1 MKRACLGIWAGAIL
15 LLAVGYVQ
23 YGGWQNGAETG
34 PARAE
39 NSPAGAPGAGQAP
52 TLPPSESAKPAAV
65 EQPAL
70 PGALVVIEAARYP
83 NLQAALDALSE
94 QGGLVRLPPG
104 RFPIYAPLILSRS
117 NVRIEGAGP
126 ATCIVNLNQEG
137 KPALIVRPA
146 DLDKNPKARLWRVQ
160 LANLRICGDPEAK
173 DAASTKPASGDGLL
187 AHWVEELTLHNLWID
202 HCGGHGVHLI
212 HCEENPCI
220 RQCSFTYNMQAGV
233 QLEGC
238 HDIVVSA
245 CQFEENQDA
254 LRCLDGFNLTMTG
267 NNIDDHRAHGIVIEN
282 TYGSVVSGNMI
293 EECNG
298 TAIILDRDCYG
309 ITLSANVIAHNT
321 GGGVEL
327 RDAWGCAI
335 SANTFVL
342 NKDFGVLAG
351 PQSGRLTIAGNAFT
365 DSFIGQG
372 IRRTPDDNPAR
383 GVLLRGTRDVLI
395 SGNSFSGLVEHAVHA
410 DDQCRRIFVV
420 GNLTVDCHRQT
431 QGQGEPLQLG
441 PAENHRQE
449 GNMLIPPQALEQDKP
464 PEEKPKEKQ

>member
-1 MKRACLGIWAGAIL
+1 MKQSGLIVLLGLGV
-15 LLAVGYVQ
+15 LLAVGYWVWWPV
-23 YGGWQNGAETG
+23 GKTGLANSLNAESPNP
-34 PARAE
+34 PA
-39 NSPAGAPGAGQAP
+39 
-52 TLPPSESAKPAAV
+52 PSEPVKPAPP
-65 EQPAL
+65 EQPVL
-70 PGALVVIEAARYP
+70 PGAMLVIEAARYP
-83 NLQAALDALSE
+83 SLQAAFDALPE

-104 RFPIYAPLILSRS
+104 RFPIYTPLTLSRS

-126 ATCIVNLNQEG
+126 ATCIINLNQEG
-137 KPALIVRPA
+137 KPALIIRPA

-173 DAASTKPASGDGLL
+173 DAATTKPASGDGLL
-187 AHWVEELTLHNLWID
+187 AERVQELTLHNLWID
-202 HCGGHGVHLI
+202 HCGGHGARLI
-212 HCEENPCI
+212 HCEENPAI
-220 RQCSFTYNMQAGV
+220 RQCSFTYNMQAGL

-238 HDIVVSA
+238 HDILVSA

-267 NNIDDHRAHGIVIEN
+267 NNIDDHRANGIVIEN

-321 GGGVEL
+321 GGGVEM

-342 NKDFGVLAG
+342 NAAFGVLVG

-365 DSFIGQG
+365 DSFVGQG
-372 IRRTPDDNPAR
+372 IRRLPTDNAA
-383 GVLLRGTRDVLI
+383 GGILLRGTRDVLV
-395 SGNSFSGLVEHAVHA
+395 SGNSFSGLTEQAIHA
-410 DDQCRRIFVV
+410 DAECRRIFVV
-420 GNLTVDCHRQT
+420 GNLTVDCLQKT
-431 QGQGEPLQLG
+431 QGQGEPFQLG

-449 GNMLIPPQALEQDKP
+449 GNMLIPREALEQDKP
-464 PEEKPKEKQ
+464 PEQKPKEKQ

>member
-1 MKRACLGIWAGAIL
+1 MKPIGSGALATAVLVLVMGTIPHGSGRNGMESYPAKAESSSAG
-15 LLAVGYVQ
+15 
-23 YGGWQNGAETG
+23 T
-34 PARAE
+34 
-39 NSPAGAPGAGQAP
+39 SAPGHSL
-52 TLPPSESAKPAAV
+52 TPPLGESAKPVAV

-70 PGALVVIEAARYP
+70 PGALLVIDAARFP
-83 NLQAALDALSE
+83 SLQAAFDALPE

-104 RFPIYAPLILSRS
+104 RFPIYAPLTLSRS

-137 KPALIVRPA
+137 KPALVVQPA

-160 LANLRICGDPEAK
+160 LANFRICGDPEAK
-173 DAASTKPASGDGLL
+173 DAASTKPASGTGLV
-187 AHWVEELTLHNLWID
+187 AHWVQELTLHNLWID

-220 RQCSFTYNMQAGV
+220 RHCSFTYNMQAGV

-267 NNIDDHRAHGIVIEN
+267 NNIDDHRANGIAIEN
-282 TYGSVVSGNMI
+282 TYGSVLSGNMI
-293 EECNG
+293 EECSG

-321 GGGVEL
+321 GGGVHL
-327 RDAWGCAI
+327 RDAWGCAV

-342 NKDFGVLAG
+342 NAAFGVLVES
-351 PQSGRLTIAGNAFT
+351 QSGRLTIAGNAFT
-365 DSFIGQG
+365 DSFVGQG
-372 IRRTPDDNPAR
+372 IRRTPEDNAAR
-383 GVLLRGTRDVLI
+383 GILLRGTRDVLI
-395 SGNSFSGLVEHAVHA
+395 TGNSFSGLAEHAVHA
-410 DDQCRRIFVV
+410 DAECRRIFVV
-420 GNLTVDCHRQT
+420 GNLTVDCHRAS
-431 QGQGEPLQLG
+431 QGQGEVLHLG
-441 PAENHRQE
+441 PPENAHQQS
-449 GNMLIPPQALEQDKP
+449 NLLVPPEALEQDKP
-464 PEEKPKEKQ
+464 PALKPKEKP